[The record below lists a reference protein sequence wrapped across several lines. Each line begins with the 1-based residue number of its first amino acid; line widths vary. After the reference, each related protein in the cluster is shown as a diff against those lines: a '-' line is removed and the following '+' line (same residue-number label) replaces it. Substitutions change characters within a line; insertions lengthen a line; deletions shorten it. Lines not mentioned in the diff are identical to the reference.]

1 MEELTLAERYQIARI
16 EAEQYFR
23 EFLEFSYENEGD
35 KSREAKAGFIEQM
48 ANSKRMERECAQAN
62 AEELLES
69 ELAEEKKCIAKRIA
83 RNKARLQT
91 TTDPRQ
97 IQYLQDIIASDQE
110 YSAMSDD
117 ELKEVIVRDAEA
129 YRERNL
135 SAVKAEYLVAELGL
149 TGKKNYLASS
159 NIVGLYSPEVMGK
172 VELGQIG
179 TLADMIKQSDEFV
192 TLQKFSKVE
201 PVLDFFRYHD
211 IFEKTRLGKMAE
223 AKAESMDK
231 MIDLAG
237 FISQLNEMES
247 AGKAVAD
254 VAEAD
259 EEELLSAVEEAEAS
273 TPDIN

>member
-1 MEELTLAERYQIARI
+1 MKELTLAERYQKAFV
-16 EAEQYFR
+16 EAEQYHR
-23 EFLEFSYENEGD
+23 EFLELSYENEGD
-35 KSREAKAGFIEQM
+35 KSKEAKAGFIEQM
-48 ANSKRMERECAQAN
+48 ANSKRMEREGAQAN
-62 AEELLES
+62 AEKLLES
-69 ELAEEKKCIAKRIA
+69 GLVFERESIAKRIE
-83 RNKARLQT
+83 RNEARLQT
-91 TTDPRQ
+91 ATDPRQ

-117 ELKEVIVRDAEA
+117 ELKEVIVSEAEA

-179 TLADMIKQSDEFV
+179 TLADMIKQSDDFV
-192 TLQKFSKVE
+192 TLQKFLKVE
-201 PVLDFFRYHD
+201 PILDFFRYHD
-211 IFEKTRLGKMAE
+211 IFEKTKLGEMAE

-231 MIDLAG
+231 MIDLSG

-247 AGKAVAD
+247 AGEAVSE

-259 EEELLSAVEEAEAS
+259 EASADVDV
-273 TPDIN
+273 TM